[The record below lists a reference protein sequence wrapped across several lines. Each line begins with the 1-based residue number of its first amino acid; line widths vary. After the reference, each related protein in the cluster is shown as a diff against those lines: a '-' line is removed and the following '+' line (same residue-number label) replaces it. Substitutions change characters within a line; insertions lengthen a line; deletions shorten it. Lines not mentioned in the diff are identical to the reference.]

1 MVATKTPTQLPTP
14 TAVADLAD
22 RLAVMLESPFDAQRA
37 RIGRLYESVWIQM
50 QGLRGDLDTL
60 RDLSL
65 PDEARAA
72 AEGSFHSTLQEI
84 AFLKLSIAEAEADLQ
99 AAITFAETAST
110 CSLISRQS
118 ESIAPAEYDRL
129 VNLQDVMAGMHAT
142 LADHNHLDLI
152 GGA

>member
-1 MVATKTPTQLPTP
+1 MVATETPTTPLP
-14 TAVADLAD
+14 AVADLVD

-50 QGLRGDLDTL
+50 EGLRGDLDTL

-65 PDEARAA
+65 PDEVRAA
-72 AEGSFHSTLQEI
+72 AEGSFRSTLQEI
-84 AFLKLSIAEAEADLQ
+84 AFLKLSIAEAEADLR
-99 AAITFAETAST
+99 AAITFAESAST

-129 VNLQDVMAGMHAT
+129 ANLQDVMSGMHAT
-142 LADHNHLDLI
+142 LAGRNHLDLI